1 MFILSE
7 YSHLL
12 VAIGASVAK
21 LLLLLVTHYDFLA
34 RLLHSPGVIN
44 SPCLLLLLLDYLVPG
59 SRNGSPD
66 LGVPRDTTG
75 SLGQARLLA

>member
-1 MFILSE
+1 MYLLSE

-12 VAIGASVAK
+12 VAIGASVPK
-21 LLLLLVTHYDFLA
+21 LLLLLVTHYDFLP
-34 RLLHSPGVIN
+34 RLLHCPGVIN

-59 SRNGSPD
+59 SRDRSPD
-66 LGVPRDTTG
+66 LGVPGDPTG